1 MSGLVRSQFL
11 SLCISLASPTLLGA
25 QSYPAA
31 TTPEAPTVLQVN
43 SPSLGPQFGALSPEQ
58 QGDLLM
64 ARGSYAAAIDA
75 YQHGSL
81 RSATVWNKMGMAYH
95 HLFAFEEA
103 RKHYQT
109 ALVLNPRYPEALNNL
124 AAVYHTE
131 HNYKRAERI
140 YKQALKYAPNSAV
153 TYCNLGTAYFTDHK
167 YKQGSKAYQKALALD
182 PNVFDVSQ
190 NQIVQDGSSRSQL
203 IVVYYNLAKA
213 YATAGKNEN
222 ALTYLRKALDA
233 GYKDRHHLMEDKEF
247 AELRKTPEFHKLLV
261 EKLDTD
267 LKTP

>member
-43 SPSLGPQFGALSPEQ
+43 SPSLGPRFGALSPEQ

-75 YQHGSL
+75 YQHASL

-131 HNYKRAERI
+131 HNYKRAEGI

-167 YKQGSKAYQKALALD
+167 YKQGAKAYQKALALD
-182 PNVFDVSQ
+182 PNVFDISR
-190 NQIVQDGSSRSQL
+190 NQMVEDGSSRSQL
-203 IVVYYNLAKA
+203 ILVYYNLAKA
-213 YATAGKNEN
+213 YATVGKNEN

-233 GYKDRHHLMEDKEF
+233 GYKDRRHLMEDKEF
-247 AELRKTPEFHKLLV
+247 AELRKTPEFHQLLV
-261 EKLDTD
+261 DQHLD
-267 LKTP
+267 